1 MDSCKCPIT
10 NEIFRDPVMGDD
22 GHTYERKAITE
33 WLKKNGTSP
42 ITREP
47 MDINSLKTNYA
58 IKKVIQEL
66 KSTFPSQQEHCQFQL
81 DVDIR
86 KTRTRPLFQGFGK
99 SIYEVEW
106 INRNG
111 PPIILLRI
119 DGAKANREASFY
131 VQLSCHPHIVRTFGL
146 VQSNPGSFMLLQEC
160 APHGDLSE
168 LLRENGFK
176 PIERVLRKIFLQVC
190 DAMICL
196 ADNGII
202 HGDLACRNV
211 LVFRFNPIEPNG
223 NLVKLTDFG
232 LTRGSTIYSM
242 VDSPSMTTMTT
253 IPIRYVAPE
262 ILRSPDKANYSEKS
276 DVYSMGVLMWE
287 ACSYGELPYS
297 SLSNDSDVRQRKLN
311 DERLP
316 QPSQCSHQLWRII
329 NECFQQ
335 ESSERP
341 TFENLKDLLSTLHS
355 ESTNRVKRQQPVIN
369 EITCKYCQQL
379 CSTNE
384 LDHHEENCDQHPH
397 RKQGT
402 IFHTRSLPKQRTD
415 NIDPTSSIH
424 IYLGSDSFISGITQQ
439 STNPPPIQPSDLPSP
454 YYSTRHSPNPPP
466 QPSDP
471 PTRHNSTRYS
481 PNPPPQSSDL
491 PTYYYSNRPSQNP
504 PPQPSDPPTR
514 HNSTRYSP
522 NPPPQS
528 SDPPT
533 YYYSDRL

>member
-10 NEIFRDPVMGDD
+10 DEIFEDPVIGDD
-22 GHTYERKAITE
+22 GHTYERKAITQ
-33 WLKKNGTSP
+33 WLKKNETSP
-42 ITREP
+42 MTREP

-66 KSTFPSQQEHCQFQL
+66 KSTFPSQQEHYQFQL

-111 PPIILLRI
+111 PPIILLKI

-131 VQLSCHPHIVRTFGL
+131 VKLSCHPYIVKTFGL
-146 VQSNPGSFMLLQEC
+146 VQCNPGSFMLLQEC

-176 PIERVLRKIFLQVC
+176 PIELVLRKIFLQIC

-211 LVFRFNPIEPNG
+211 LVFQFNPIEPNG

-242 VDSPSMTTMTT
+242 VDSPSMTTMTI

-262 ILRSPDKANYSEKS
+262 ILRNPDKSNYSEKS

-311 DERLP
+311 NERLP

-341 TFENLKDLLSTLHS
+341 TFEKLKDLLLTLHS
-355 ESTNRVKRQQPVIN
+355 ESTNRMKRQQPVIN
-369 EITCKYCQQL
+369 EIPCKYCQQL

-384 LDHHEENCDQHPH
+384 LDHHEVKIN
-397 RKQGT
+397 T
-402 IFHTRSLPKQRTD
+402 FYFSLA
-415 NIDPTSSIH
+415 
-424 IYLGSDSFISGITQQ
+424 
-439 STNPPPIQPSDLPSP
+439 
-454 YYSTRHSPNPPP
+454 
-466 QPSDP
+466 
-471 PTRHNSTRYS
+471 
-481 PNPPPQSSDL
+481 
-491 PTYYYSNRPSQNP
+491 
-504 PPQPSDPPTR
+504 
-514 HNSTRYSP
+514 
-522 NPPPQS
+522 
-528 SDPPT
+528 
-533 YYYSDRL
+533 

>member
-10 NEIFRDPVMGDD
+10 DEIFDDPVIGDD

-33 WLKKNGTSP
+33 WLRKNRTSP

-66 KSTFPSQQEHCQFQL
+66 KTTSSSQQEHYQFQL
-81 DVDIR
+81 DVHIR

-106 INRNG
+106 INQNG
-111 PPIILLRI
+111 PPIILLKI

-131 VQLSCHPHIVRTFGL
+131 VQLSSHPYIVKTFGL
-146 VQSNPGSFMLLQEC
+146 VQCNPGSFMLLQEC

-176 PIERVLRKIFLQVC
+176 PIERVLRKIFLQIC

-211 LVFRFNPIEPNG
+211 LVFRFNSIEPNG

-262 ILRSPDKANYSEKS
+262 ILRNPDKLNYSEKS

-316 QPSQCSHQLWRII
+316 QPLQCSHQLWKII
-329 NECFQQ
+329 TECFQQ
-335 ESSERP
+335 ESSGRP
-341 TFENLKDLLSTLHS
+341 TFESLKNVLSTLHD
-355 ESTNRVKRQQPVIN
+355 ESTNRMIRREPVIN
-369 EITCKYCQQL
+369 QIPCKYCQQL
-379 CSTNE
+379 YLINE
-384 LDHHEENCDQHPH
+384 LDHHEV
-397 RKQGT
+397 
-402 IFHTRSLPKQRTD
+402 
-415 NIDPTSSIH
+415 
-424 IYLGSDSFISGITQQ
+424 
-439 STNPPPIQPSDLPSP
+439 
-454 YYSTRHSPNPPP
+454 
-466 QPSDP
+466 
-471 PTRHNSTRYS
+471 
-481 PNPPPQSSDL
+481 
-491 PTYYYSNRPSQNP
+491 
-504 PPQPSDPPTR
+504 
-514 HNSTRYSP
+514 
-522 NPPPQS
+522 
-528 SDPPT
+528 
-533 YYYSDRL
+533 